1 MEPDY
6 SKLERRPAFPFETV
20 AVAIAFSPRLEAIL
34 METKRMINMFGS
46 QLVIIH
52 VGRKIATMKKCWINY
67 SNKIGFAKIK
77 YRVIWME
84 TNYIDTDFEIM

>member
-6 SKLERRPAFPFETV
+6 TKLKKRPAFPFETV

-34 METKRMINMFGS
+34 METKRMVNMFGS

-52 VGRKIATMKKCWINY
+52 VGKKDAHHEEVLEKLM
-67 SNKIGFAKIK
+67 NKIVWTRHQRIQ
-77 YRVIWME
+77 
-84 TNYIDTDFEIM
+84 

>member
-6 SKLERRPAFPFETV
+6 NKLKKRSAYPFETV

-34 METKRMINMFGS
+34 METKRMVSMFGS

-52 VGRKIATMKKCWINY
+52 VGKKWGKKMSIMKRYLIN
-67 SNKIGFAKIK
+67 
-77 YRVIWME
+77 
-84 TNYIDTDFEIM
+84 